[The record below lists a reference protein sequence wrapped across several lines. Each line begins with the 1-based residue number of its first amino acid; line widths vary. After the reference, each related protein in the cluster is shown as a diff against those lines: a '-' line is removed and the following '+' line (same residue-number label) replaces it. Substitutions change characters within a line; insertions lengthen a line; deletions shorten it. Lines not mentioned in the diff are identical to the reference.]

1 MTTQAG
7 RSRAVRRL
15 VGFLVGVLLIA
26 AAVFALTRNPDELH
40 TAIDSARNA
49 AWWLIALVIILP
61 LANAFV
67 VALSF
72 WTLMRRFGRVPF
84 EDMFALICTAWLLNY
99 LPMRPGLIGRLA
111 FHKLVHKVSL
121 KSSLAVSVALA
132 LMSGLAAAHMLAVG
146 ISGSKGWA
154 VGIAVFLVT
163 TVGMYFL
170 AGFAADRSPAGA
182 VPRLDLRYALLY
194 RYADMLVWALRMWVS
209 FAIVGT
215 EIDLHTAILIAAAVQ
230 IAYLFPLTGA
240 GLGVVEWA
248 VGLVA
253 TFAIVDATPQIGI
266 AASLVS
272 RVSEMP
278 VTVISGLIGSAYIG
292 KRRVRAGVTTDVD
305 APEA

>member
-1 MTTQAG
+1 MNTEPA
-7 RSRAVRRL
+7 RSKALRRL
-15 VGFLVGVLLIA
+15 VGFAVGVLLIA
-26 AAVFALTRNPDELH
+26 AAVFALSRNPEELH
-40 TAIDSARNA
+40 RAIDSARQA
-49 AWWLIALVIILP
+49 HWWLIALAVILP
-61 LANAFV
+61 LANALV

-72 WTLMRRFGRVPF
+72 WTLMRRYGRVPF

-121 KSSLAVSVALA
+121 KSSVAVSVALA
-132 LMSGLAAAHMLAVG
+132 LMSGLAAAHMLAIGVA
-146 ISGSKGWA
+146 GSKGWT
-154 VGIAVFLVT
+154 VGIAAFSVT

-215 EIDLHTAILIAAAVQ
+215 SIDLHTAILIAAAVQ

-253 TFAIVDATPQIGI
+253 TFAIVDATPEIGI

-272 RVSEMP
+272 RVAELP
-278 VTVISGLIGSAYIG
+278 VTVISGLIGSAYIA
-292 KRRVRAGVTTDVD
+292 KRRVKVGGSPDLEGPGA
-305 APEA
+305 